1 MRKLQ
6 TSYGNGIPYR
16 LQLNPI
22 MNLANTSVN
31 YLRYS
36 QEHAKNTNA
45 QALNRIFKG
54 QESYG
59 PDQVGYSPL
68 LSQIHTQNRNKS
80 NTSNPCIAEKML
92 FGPHLRETYAHHVH
106 KRYVEESESD
116 AGSVIAK
123 IDGDSH

>member
-1 MRKLQ
+1 M
-6 TSYGNGIPYR
+6 
-16 LQLNPI
+16 

-45 QALNRIFKG
+45 QALNRISKG
-54 QESYG
+54 QESFR

-68 LSQIHTQNRNKS
+68 LSQIITQNRNKS